1 MNTDRVRSLT
11 DGVYAIAMTILVLNF
26 SVPEVPARV
35 GALLAALVN
44 MWPEFAHYVLSF
56 LLLGI
61 FWTIHHR
68 QFHYIKRAD
77 SRLLWIN
84 LFTLMFIVL
93 IPFSTS
99 VSSEYW
105 GIWPGPVLFD
115 LNILIVGV
123 LKLLTWTYATGN
135 NLVSDDLSAREKRSG
150 KYKSMVTPSV
160 AAAAIVVAFINPNW
174 STSAFL
180 LVPILVPR
188 VGAHADRLAD

>member
-26 SVPEVPARV
+26 SVPRVPERIGPLLV
-35 GALLAALVN
+35 ALAN

-61 FWTIHHR
+61 FWTVHHH
-68 QFHYIKRAD
+68 QFQYIERTD

-84 LFTLMFIVL
+84 LFVLMFIVL

-99 VSSEYW
+99 VSSEYS
-105 GIWPGPVLFD
+105 GVWPGPVLFD
-115 LNILIVGV
+115 LNILIVGM
-123 LKLLTWTYATGN
+123 LKLLTWTYATEN
-135 NLVSDDLSAREKRSG
+135 NLVADHVSAEEKRSG

-160 AAAAIVVAFINPNW
+160 AFINPYW
-174 STSAFL
+174 STSTFL
-180 LVPILVPR
+180 LIPILVPR
-188 VGAHADRLAD
+188 VGSRAKHLDD

>member
-26 SVPEVPARV
+26 SVPQVPERV
-35 GALLAALVN
+35 GPLLATLAN

-56 LLLGI
+56 LLLGV

-68 QFHYIKRAD
+68 QFHYIERTD

-84 LFTLMFIVL
+84 LFVLMFIVL

-99 VSSEYW
+99 VSSEYS
-105 GIWPGPVLFD
+105 GVWPGPVLFD
-115 LNILIVGV
+115 LNIFIVGI
-123 LKLLTWTYATGN
+123 LKLLTWTYATNN
-135 NLVSDDLSAREKRSG
+135 NLVTSDLSVQEKRAG

-160 AAAAIVVAFINPNW
+160 AAAAIVVAFINPYW
-174 STSAFL
+174 STSTFL
-180 LVPILVPR
+180 LIPILVPR
-188 VGAHADRLAD
+188 VGAHAKRLAD